1 MPEAVST
8 ASHLMNNYGVRTV
21 EMVRGEGVY
30 LFDSNGKQYL
40 DYVAG
45 IAVCSLGHAHPA
57 ITKTISDQAATLIH
71 CSNYYEIPQQKSLS
85 SKLAALSGLDKAFFC
100 NSGTEANEAAIKLA
114 RKYAASK
121 GEEQRVE
128 IVSLPN
134 AFHGRTLGSL
144 SITPKAAYQA
154 GYQPLL
160 PGAHTPGNLSDVPS
174 AITEKTAACFVE
186 IIQGEGGVRPVDE
199 AMLRAIDAR
208 CKEVG
213 ALLVVDEVQTGVGR
227 TGDFY
232 AYSAIGITPD
242 IVTMAKGLGAGVP
255 IGAVLA
261 REEVAA
267 AWTPGSHGSTFG
279 GNPLATSV
287 ANTVVDIVSAPSF
300 LEHVRDTG
308 RYLEEALTRIG
319 TEVTGRGLM
328 WGFTVDNAKE
338 YVANA
343 LQKGVLLSAVG
354 ESRVRLVPSL
364 ILEKEHVDE
373 LVERLSR

>member
-21 EMVRGEGVY
+21 EMVRGEGAY
-30 LFDSNGKQYL
+30 LYDAAGKQYL

-57 ITKTISDQAATLIH
+57 VVRTLAEQAATLIH

-85 SKLAALSGLDKAFFC
+85 TKLAALSGLDKAFFC

-121 GEEQRVE
+121 GETERVE

-160 PGAHTPGNLSDVPS
+160 PGVHTPTQLEDVPS

-199 AMLRAIDAR
+199 TLLRAIASR
-208 CKEVG
+208 CREMG

-232 AYSAIGITPD
+232 AFTAVGIEPD

-261 REEVAA
+261 REDVAA

-287 ANTVVDIVSAPSF
+287 ANTVVDIISAPSF
-300 LEHVRDTG
+300 LEHVQETG
-308 RYLEEALTRIG
+308 KYLMHALEQIG

-328 WGFTVDNAKE
+328 WGFTVENAKE

-343 LQKGVLLSAVG
+343 VSKGVLLSAVG
-354 ESRVRLVPSL
+354 ETRVRLVPSL
-364 ILEKEHVDE
+364 ILEKAHVDE
-373 LVERLSR
+373 LVERLSH